1 MKVTDSKLIDSS
13 VWIAYLVNSS
23 FSEIFESD
31 EMLFLSV
38 LSLFEIRKIFTKQ
51 KIAPEQITKSIE
63 AIKKR
68 SFLINVDVNISELA
82 AEISSRNKLPAFD
95 ALIYASTLKNN
106 AELVTLDNDF
116 RNLERVRILN

>member
-1 MKVTDSKLIDSS
+1 VTDSKLIDSS

-38 LSLFEIRKIFTKQ
+38 LSLFEIKKILTKQ
-51 KIAPEQITKSIE
+51 KIAPEQITKSID

>member
-1 MKVTDSKLIDSS
+1 MTDSKLMDSS
-13 VWIAYLVNSS
+13 VWIAYLVDSS
-23 FSEIFESD
+23 FSEVFESD
-31 EMLFLSV
+31 EILFLSV

-68 SFLINVDVNISELA
+68 SFLINVDANISELA
-82 AEISSRNKLPAFD
+82 AEISGRNKLPALD

>member
-1 MKVTDSKLIDSS
+1 VTDSKLMDSS
-13 VWIAYLVNSS
+13 VWIAYLVDSS
-23 FSEIFESD
+23 FSEVFESD
-31 EMLFLSV
+31 EILFLSV

-68 SFLINVDVNISELA
+68 SFLINVDANISELA
-82 AEISSRNKLPAFD
+82 AEISGRNKLPALD
-95 ALIYASTLKNN
+95 ALIYASALKNN

-116 RNLERVRILN
+116 RNLEKARILK

>member
-1 MKVTDSKLIDSS
+1 MTDSKLMDSS
-13 VWIAYLVNSS
+13 VWIAYLVDSS
-23 FSEIFESD
+23 FSEVFESD
-31 EMLFLSV
+31 EILFLSV

-68 SFLINVDVNISELA
+68 SFLINVDANISELA
-82 AEISSRNKLPAFD
+82 AEISGRNKLPALD
-95 ALIYASTLKNN
+95 ALIYASALKNN

-116 RNLERVRILN
+116 RNLEKARILK

>member
-1 MKVTDSKLIDSS
+1 MTDSKLMDSS
-13 VWIAYLVNSS
+13 VWIAYLVDSS
-23 FSEIFESD
+23 FSEVFESD
-31 EMLFLSV
+31 EILFLSV

-68 SFLINVDVNISELA
+68 SFLINVDANISELA
-82 AEISSRNKLPAFD
+82 AEISGRNKLPALD
-95 ALIYASTLKNN
+95 ALIYASALKNN

-116 RNLERVRILN
+116 RNLEKVRILK

>member
-1 MKVTDSKLIDSS
+1 MTDSKLMDSS
-13 VWIAYLVNSS
+13 VWIAYLVDSS
-23 FSEIFESD
+23 FSEVFESD
-31 EMLFLSV
+31 EILFLSV
-38 LSLFEIRKIFTKQ
+38 LSLFEIKKILTKQ
-51 KIAPEQITKSIE
+51 KIAPEQITKSID

>member
-1 MKVTDSKLIDSS
+1 MTDSKLIDSS
-13 VWIAYLVNSS
+13 VWIAYLVDSS
-23 FSEIFESD
+23 FSEVFESD
-31 EMLFLSV
+31 EILFLSV

-68 SFLINVDVNISELA
+68 SFLINVDANISELA
-82 AEISSRNKLPAFD
+82 AEISSRNKLPALD
-95 ALIYASTLKNN
+95 ALIYASALKNN

-116 RNLERVRILN
+116 RNLEKARILK

>member
-1 MKVTDSKLIDSS
+1 MTDSKLMDSS
-13 VWIAYLVNSS
+13 VWIAYLVDSS
-23 FSEIFESD
+23 FSEVFESD
-31 EMLFLSV
+31 EILFLSV

-68 SFLINVDVNISELA
+68 SFLINVDANISELA
-82 AEISSRNKLPAFD
+82 AEISGRNKLPVLD
-95 ALIYASTLKNN
+95 ALIYASALKNN

-116 RNLERVRILN
+116 RNLEKARILK